1 MTHPYQS
8 LAQAY
13 PGYTQSKYKKVQA
26 YPHTVYLFVE
36 DWHKQLIEAYTFVES
51 EAWFVNRD
59 QVYQRLREAKRRY
72 CQSEKPLTYSED
84 ILLYMLAEAG
94 KLSIET
100 QFSVHSEANEE
111 APSIPTETPPVE
123 PSEATAGFV
132 VSDSTQPERT
142 MTVISRI
149 NRDQSLPE
157 QIKALYDYRCQVCG
171 VRLETAAGPYVEAAH
186 LVPLAEGGTDC
197 LGNLLCLCPN
207 HHKLLDF
214 GGFTLNDDL
223 HLIWIYGGGSDV
235 SLSLDPEHQLDP
247 ANVWYHRNTWTENNE
262 P

>member
-1 MTHPYQS
+1 M
-8 LAQAY
+8 
-13 PGYTQSKYKKVQA
+13 
-26 YPHTVYLFVE
+26 
-36 DWHKQLIEAYTFVES
+36 ES

-123 PSEATAGFV
+123 PSEATAGFAL
-132 VSDSTQPERT
+132 SDTTQPERT

-149 NRDQSLPE
+149 NRDQRYQNTLRRFMITVARFVGSGWRPPH
-157 QIKALYDYRCQVCG
+157 ALC
-171 VRLETAAGPYVEAAH
+171 
-186 LVPLAEGGTDC
+186 
-197 LGNLLCLCPN
+197 
-207 HHKLLDF
+207 
-214 GGFTLNDDL
+214 
-223 HLIWIYGGGSDV
+223 
-235 SLSLDPEHQLDP
+235 
-247 ANVWYHRNTWTENNE
+247 
-262 P
+262 